1 MIVLGFDPGT
11 ANTGWGVIEQ
21 EGNRLRSLGH
31 GCIVTSAKDPTHV
44 RLRQIYDQAR
54 GLIKRFCPDVVVLEE
69 LFVNVNVK
77 TALAVGQAKGV
88 LYLAASELDE
98 SPCEYSPLADQA
110 GGHRLRAGE
119 QDPGAG
125 DDQGHPLPAAHPA
138 AGPRRRRP
146 RGRHLPHA
154 PQQRRHARRARPVGR
169 AAAVIASVRGKLLM
183 VDGER
188 AVIEVGGLGLEV
200 LASSRTLGSL
210 SPHRG
215 EEVSLTTYLNVR
227 EDALQL
233 FGFRDL
239 GERTFF
245 LWLTAVSGVGPKV
258 ALAVLSGYPVAELEL
273 AVARDDVK
281 KFESIPGIGKK
292 LAQRLV
298 VELKDKVGELPP
310 VAAGEA
316 GETGGPAH
324 DAFIAGALRAAEPR
338 AHAARGRGGAARRSR
353 GRAARGPGQVRA
365 DAQGG

>member
-1 MIVLGFDPGT
+1 M
-11 ANTGWGVIEQ
+11 
-21 EGNRLRSLGH
+21 
-31 GCIVTSAKDPTHV
+31 
-44 RLRQIYDQAR
+44 
-54 GLIKRFCPDVVVLEE
+54 
-69 LFVNVNVK
+69 
-77 TALAVGQAKGV
+77 
-88 LYLAASELDE
+88 
-98 SPCEYSPLADQA
+98 
-110 GGHRLRAGE
+110 
-119 QDPGAG
+119 
-125 DDQGHPLPAAHPA
+125 
-138 AGPRRRRP
+138 
-146 RGRHLPHA
+146 
-154 PQQRRHARRARPVGR
+154 
-169 AAAVIASVRGKLLM
+169 IASVRGTLLM

-310 VAAGEA
+310 VDS
-316 GETGGPAH
+316 GETGAPLVTDH
-324 DAFIAGALRAAEPR
+324 FIEARSALQNLGLTLREAEEALRGAPEDAPTGDLVKFALTRR
-338 AHAARGRGGAARRSR
+338 AGE
-353 GRAARGPGQVRA
+353 
-365 DAQGG
+365 

>member
-1 MIVLGFDPGT
+1 M
-11 ANTGWGVIEQ
+11 
-21 EGNRLRSLGH
+21 
-31 GCIVTSAKDPTHV
+31 
-44 RLRQIYDQAR
+44 
-54 GLIKRFCPDVVVLEE
+54 
-69 LFVNVNVK
+69 
-77 TALAVGQAKGV
+77 
-88 LYLAASELDE
+88 
-98 SPCEYSPLADQA
+98 
-110 GGHRLRAGE
+110 
-119 QDPGAG
+119 
-125 DDQGHPLPAAHPA
+125 
-138 AGPRRRRP
+138 
-146 RGRHLPHA
+146 
-154 PQQRRHARRARPVGR
+154 
-169 AAAVIASVRGKLLM
+169 IASVRGKLLM
-183 VDGER
+183 LDGER

-324 DAFIAGALRAAEPR
+324 DAFIQARSALQNLGLTLREAEEALR
-338 AHAARGRGGAARRSR
+338 GA
-353 GRAARGPGQVRA
+353 PE
-365 DAQGG
+365 DAPLEDMVKYALTRQAGE